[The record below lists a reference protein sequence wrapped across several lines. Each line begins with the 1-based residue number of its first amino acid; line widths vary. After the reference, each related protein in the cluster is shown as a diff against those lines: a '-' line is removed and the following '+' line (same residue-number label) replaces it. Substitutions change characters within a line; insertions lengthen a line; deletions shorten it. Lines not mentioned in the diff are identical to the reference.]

1 MKIAC
6 SSATFA
12 REMRAG
18 DVTLLDWLDVCAN
31 ELEVDGVIVD
41 IDDCVRTD
49 AEYLAQHKKAAADLG
64 LTVAALETRVPV
76 DAAFDGDAM
85 LATALGLGAPLA
97 MIRAPLASEHASA
110 WGAFADALKSL
121 CRAAKHAN
129 VTLGLRDVP
138 GTLCATSAD
147 LPRVAKD
154 VDSSW
159 LRFAVNAGASDVAP
173 PVLQKTVIATCTIAN
188 LAEFALENDATARN
202 MIDRLRRFRGFISLE
217 RDDAVSHATAY
228 HAAIER
234 FVFRRTNALST
245 SASVTGKS

>member
-18 DVTLLDWLDVCAN
+18 DMTLLDWLDVCAN
-31 ELEVDGVIVD
+31 ELEVDGAIVD
-41 IDDCVRTD
+41 VDDCVRTD

-64 LTVAALETRVPV
+64 LTIAALETRAPI
-76 DAAFDGDAM
+76 DAAFDGDAV
-85 LATALGLGAPLA
+85 LATAIALGAPLA
-97 MIRAPLASEHASA
+97 MVRAPLGSEDASA
-110 WGAFADALKSL
+110 WGAFTDALKSL
-121 CRAAKHAN
+121 CRAAKRAN
-129 VTLGLRDVP
+129 VTLGLRDVA
-138 GTLCATSAD
+138 GTICATSAD

-159 LRFAVNAGASDVAP
+159 LRFAVDVGASDVATP
-173 PVLQKTVIATCTIAN
+173 ILAKTVIATCTITKLDA
-188 LAEFALENDATARN
+188 FARESDSAARDA
-202 MIDRLRRFRGFISLE
+202 IDRLRRFRGFISLE
-217 RDDAVSHATAY
+217 RDDAASHPTAY

-234 FVFRRTNALST
+234 FVLRRTDALST